1 MTDVAITPRTF
12 REVPGQHQELLRR
25 AGLVPRFP
33 RVDRTLDEAEMEELV
48 RGCWGLIVGVDPVTA
63 SVMDAGPLRVVV
75 KFGSGTDN
83 IDVGAARDR
92 GVRVEFTAGANAR
105 SVAELTIGLL
115 LALARHVTLHDR
127 LLRRGDW
134 TRRTGIELAGRLL
147 GVVGYGA
154 VGKEV
159 AGLARGIGMQ
169 VTAHD
174 PFVTEA
180 EVPMADLSTLLST
193 SDAVTLHV
201 PLLEET
207 RGLIGPAELA
217 LMQPHALLVNTSR
230 GGIVD
235 ELALADA
242 LASGRLGGA
251 AIDTFE
257 EEPPG
262 RSPLLSLANFVG
274 SPHAGAA
281 TVEAARRAGV
291 AAVELLLT
299 AAPGSEENAD
309 GTGLEAG
316 G

>member
-12 REVPGQHQELLRR
+12 REVSGEHQELLRR
-25 AGLVPRFP
+25 SGLLARFP
-33 RVDRTLDEAEMEELV
+33 QRDRPLDESEMEDLV

-63 SVMDAGPLRVVV
+63 SVIDAGPLRVVV

-83 IDVGAARDR
+83 IDIEAARER
-92 GVRVEFTAGANAR
+92 GVRVEVTAGANAR

-115 LALARHVTLHDR
+115 LTLARHIAFHDR
-127 LLRRGDW
+127 LLRSGGW
-134 TRRTGIELAGRLL
+134 TRRTGMELAGRLL

-159 AGLARGIGMQ
+159 AGLARGIGMR
-169 VTAHD
+169 VMAHD
-174 PFVTEA
+174 PLVTEA
-180 EVPMADLSTLLST
+180 EVVDLSTILST
-193 SDAVTLHV
+193 CDAVTLHV
-201 PLLEET
+201 PLQEET

-235 ELALADA
+235 EHALAEA
-242 LASGRLGGA
+242 LSSGRLGGA

-257 EEPPG
+257 EEPPR
-262 RSPLLSLANFVG
+262 RSTLLRLDNFVG

-281 TVEAARRAGV
+281 TLEAARRAGMT
-291 AAVELLLT
+291 AVELLM
-299 AAPGSEENAD
+299 AAAREVDEQGD
-309 GTGLEAG
+309 RWGREAG

>member
-12 REVPGQHQELLRR
+12 REVSGEHQELLRR
-25 AGLVPRFP
+25 SGLLARFP
-33 RVDRTLDEAEMEELV
+33 QRDRPLDESEMEDLV

-63 SVMDAGPLRVVV
+63 SVIDAGPLRVVV

-83 IDVGAARDR
+83 IDIEAARER
-92 GVRVEFTAGANAR
+92 GVRVEVTAGANAR

-115 LALARHVTLHDR
+115 LTLARHIAFHDR
-127 LLRRGDW
+127 LLRSGGW
-134 TRRTGIELAGRLL
+134 TRRTGMELAGRLL

-159 AGLARGIGMQ
+159 AGLARGIGMR
-169 VTAHD
+169 VMAHD
-174 PFVTEA
+174 PLVTEA
-180 EVPMADLSTLLST
+180 EVPRVDLSTILST
-193 SDAVTLHV
+193 CDAVTLHV
-201 PLLEET
+201 PLQEET

-235 ELALADA
+235 EHALAEA
-242 LASGRLGGA
+242 LSSGRLGGA

-257 EEPPG
+257 EEPPR
-262 RSPLLSLANFVG
+262 RSTLLRLDNFVG

-281 TVEAARRAGV
+281 TLEAARRAGMT
-291 AAVELLLT
+291 AVELLM
-299 AAPGSEENAD
+299 AAAREVDEQGD
-309 GTGLEAG
+309 RWGREAG